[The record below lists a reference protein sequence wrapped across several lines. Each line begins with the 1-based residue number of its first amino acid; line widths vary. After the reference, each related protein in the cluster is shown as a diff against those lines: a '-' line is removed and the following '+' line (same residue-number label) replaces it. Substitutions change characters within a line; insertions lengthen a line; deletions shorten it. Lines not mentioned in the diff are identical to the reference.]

1 MQTLL
6 QDLRYAVR
14 QLWKS
19 PGFTLAAVLT
29 LTIGIGANTAIFS
42 LMDGVVLRP
51 LAVPDMDRVVTV
63 AEQHDRGGYEQVALA
78 NYQDWV
84 GQSRSFETL
93 AVRSSADM
101 SLTGD
106 GDAAHVETALTSASF
121 FSVMRAQPLMG
132 RLFTEAESQP
142 GRDSVAVLNY
152 GFWQR
157 RFAGDPA
164 VLGKKV
170 ELDQRTYTI
179 VGVMP
184 KNVQYP

>member
-42 LMDGVVLRP
+42 LMDAVVLRP

-78 NYQDWV
+78 NYQDWAR
-84 GQSRSFETL
+84 QSNSFEQL
-93 AVRSSADM
+93 AVRTSADM
-101 SLTGD
+101 SLTGA
-106 GDAAHVETALTSASF
+106 GDAAHVQAALTSAGF
-121 FSVMRAQPLMG
+121 FNVLRVQPLMG
-132 RLFTEAESQP
+132 RVFTESECQS
-142 GRDSVAVLNY
+142 GRETVAVLNY

-164 VLGKKV
+164 VLGRK
-170 ELDQRTYTI
+170 I
-179 VGVMP
+179 
-184 KNVQYP
+184 